1 MTVESA
7 IRVALEE
14 SRTDM
19 RFRDLVIR
27 CLDLDGEA
35 ERSAQGF
42 CAHLRATISTWLRRV
57 PCTWSAAEAL
67 HYLRDAG
74 CLPQWQRL
82 VATCP
87 GW

>member
-1 MTVESA
+1 MLA
-7 IRVALEE
+7 
-14 SRTDM
+14 
-19 RFRDLVIR
+19 
-27 CLDLDGEA
+27 
-35 ERSAQGF
+35 
-42 CAHLRATISTWLRRV
+42 ATIVWLYQHGADSTWLRRV